1 MTIEFDDLI
10 PNQKKGI
17 EFDDLIPGGKAQPT
31 ASWTDNLRDITST
44 LLKIG
49 PTAVK
54 GVADIGR
61 LVTGDRIGVD
71 TSNAMK
77 RGMES
82 FDQLIASDAMRAQQ
96 ANVNQALKDTNVS
109 ITDLPGVVMRNPRA
123 AGDAAVSTIG
133 SMFLPTGVA
142 VGATKLLPAA
152 TKILPRLASATPGAV
167 ATGASVVTGAAQ
179 NAAETFADTEGQ
191 DMADRYKGA
200 GISGAASLVLG
211 KLLGGG
217 AEGVVARRL
226 AGETG
231 VRGALAMGKSAAQ
244 TGGKEFLQEGGE
256 ESSNYIGKQVAKNEA
271 IDPNTMGKQGL
282 YGGMIGLGVGG
293 VSDVSTNLANVGK
306 GSAESQIADAI
317 NQAAQDFADSTP
329 PQTVQQTV
337 ARIFDRMP
345 ERQAPQP
352 APQPAPDPLALGFD
366 PAVRNPQP
374 TMVADPTGNVRAM
387 SPDEQL
393 AQQELADRLASIGLT
408 PDVQRAIEM
417 RQQAPEPG
425 PVQPSPSDLIQR
437 LMGTGWQPT
446 AISSQGIT
454 PTPEPGLV
462 SAIGQ
467 DLEQKFQQDLKEE
480 IRARL
485 ASQAKTEAQP
495 QPAPAQAPAITPQLA
510 DGPLINEGTKQPG
523 DRYGIDNT
531 PFSEGG
537 KPFKTKLAAS
547 KAKKLQPMMRVI
559 KVDGGFALADK
570 TPAQL
575 AAEAKAAKRIRGMST
590 GNNAPMSVHEFI
602 AAEGGLSRSVQSD
615 LGIERNVKIGN
626 RWLYAGPGKGMT
638 IEQAAEKLKEAGY
651 IDDELHNTAYDIIR
665 RSINDP
671 QYTPEG
677 WERVAEAQQEAQFED
692 YLAAEQEAAQA
703 DDFDPFD
710 SLSDV
715 GFLEDDSDGTGFWEA
730 DQELQAEVS
739 ALAAQLEAL
748 GVDSYDVLDPII
760 RANTNATQDQ
770 YNEIAKQALTEA
782 IAQATQPAGNRDTGQ
797 DDGEQGQARGQTEAQ
812 PEEGLT
818 SYTPQEIE
826 DRLAKLEQAEQERQQ
841 QDREAEQRAQA
852 DAQRDDFTLTG
863 SNRPADVAA
872 ARGQRDIFSA
882 PDTAEETQSERVQYP
897 PVSPGAP
904 AYLAPAQRAVVDFM
918 NGDIQSMQALLEKF
932 AELDLTEAQIRS
944 VTNRIDITKDE
955 IDSVKAMRDSA
966 PAKTTDKIEDLGEKI
981 GGARKDTATSTG
993 RSAKPKTNDERPAWA
1008 RRFQVSQ
1015 IAAGDSEG
1023 RWVMRDTRTKDW
1035 MGQPKQVGGSRNTY
1049 ATEQEALDAVP
1060 LAAVSMKHRAVP
1072 TGTKGEDGEYSYEIW
1087 RDINDRKRVK
1097 VVDQVFPSRVAAMEY
1112 MAKNAQ
1118 AILETSTTFG
1128 EADLPRPDNTNRT
1141 GVTRRDG
1148 DVEGKDFMEAFGF
1161 RGVEFGNWNN
1171 QTERQEVMNAAYDGL
1186 MDLAEVMGI
1195 PSKAIGLNGDLALA
1209 FGARGQG
1216 LNSAV
1221 AHYERSRAV
1230 INLTK
1235 MNGAGALAHEWLH
1248 ALDHYLGRQDGKTS
1262 ADWKVNADGTRTFD
1276 VQGAENDMA
1285 SGGFKR
1291 VNSGVRQELR
1301 DAYKNVMETMF
1312 NKAEQYVEDT
1322 AKADNFVAKSREDV
1336 AKALDSLR
1344 KDLSEQK
1351 DVRYYK
1357 RNNKPAS
1364 AEQLAEF
1371 DTVAKQVMDGEALEL
1386 GLVKVEGSKSA
1397 MGSRWSNEALE
1408 KLSAIYKAVRG
1419 RTGFDSTN
1427 QSGVMDRLRGD
1438 MTRYS
1443 QRLKMLADAQAGDQK
1458 TKRVP
1463 TEFAMNAKELDQG
1476 RGEDYWTTPH
1486 EMAARAFQGYVEDKI
1501 AAQGA
1506 HSPFLN
1512 YAPENVGILTP
1523 WGAKRPY
1530 PYGQER
1536 KAINEAFDKFV
1547 GVLET
1552 RETDKGVMLFDIP
1565 NLQDAGPINR
1575 LPEAARANVLAK
1587 LKALEKRITDGKISE
1602 TEYRSG
1608 VQALIEQIEQRNETR
1623 VDRSIIK
1630 GRERGPDWITERLIR
1645 AKRKGELDPDT
1656 VDFALWALAKNPALA
1671 EDLGISIRETNEAGT
1686 AGDYNPTS
1694 RIMRLFK
1701 GSANTATAV
1710 HEILHHTERMMP
1722 TAVQNGILKEYGRA
1736 WDKAWKDGDEKVRGL
1751 LQDMLAASA
1760 GDNKARGR
1768 VLQAFRDGA
1777 LKYDQHYQL
1786 FNASEFWAVNAT
1798 DIMANRYGAQGSWIA
1813 QAKRWLTEMVQYVK
1827 GALGLRSDAPILR
1840 GLESVLNGTGKRIT
1854 KDMLVGRDDMLE
1866 DINANGIQ
1874 SATNTWTV
1882 PEPGTM
1888 DNAIRAIQ
1896 NNKIDMKRVRDSI
1909 AERFG
1914 KVNEDADAY
1923 LNEELYHGKVAA
1935 RVEAIYKDRVEP
1947 ILAKIAVAGKN
1958 AGVTMD
1964 DVNQYLHARH
1974 APERNA
1980 AMKAINPGMK
1990 NNDALSGMSNQDAAK
2005 VMADFTAAGKDRA
2018 LALIA
2023 RDVDQLLTE
2032 TRTDL
2037 VADGLEDAGV
2047 IAAWE
2052 AAYKHYVP
2060 LQRDIGSS
2068 GTPKGMGFS
2077 VRGPESKRAVGSNKE
2092 VVNILANIVAQ
2103 AETAAIRAEKATVG
2117 RSLLAMARQY
2127 PNPDFWTV
2135 DKAPTKPRINKDTG
2149 LVERNAVD
2157 PMFQTADNVIMVKDY
2172 GKEHF
2177 IVFNKKNERAMGVAK
2192 AIKGLDIAPMNKILE
2207 VANKGTR
2214 FLASL
2219 LTQRNPLF
2227 WLTNFARDV
2236 QGAMINLEGTE
2247 AEGLQRQVMA
2257 NLPKAF
2263 KGMHAVVRGQG
2274 TGQWARFAKEMQ
2286 EAGGTTGYMQAFENS
2301 DARMK
2306 DLKAEVAKMQ
2316 QGKADPRRLARIT
2329 LEFVDDYNDIIEN
2342 AVRLSVFQ
2350 AAREG
2355 GASTAKSAS
2364 IAKNITVNF
2373 NRKGNLTPP
2382 INALYMFFNASVQ
2395 GTARLL
2401 QAAATSKTA
2410 QAAVGGIAVMGFM
2423 LDMLNRMAAG
2433 DDDETKRN
2441 RYDLI
2446 PEFEKSRNWIFM
2458 NPMRPGEYV
2467 KVPLPLGPHVF
2478 HNFGRLMSDAI
2489 NRDDA
2494 RNASEYG
2501 WSIAGLFLDAFSP
2514 LGAAASTGQLIAPS
2528 VLDPVVQLTE
2538 NKSFTGAPVYKSA
2551 DRFGK
2556 TDPKPAY
2563 TRYFESTPDVWKGA
2577 SRMLNDMSGGDKVK
2591 PGMINVEPDIMKHV
2605 FYTLTGGPGRTLDQT
2620 IDMTQ
2625 AGARGKDLTVNRVP
2639 LASRFYGANDDQQR
2653 ERAYYDDRK
2662 RAGDAKTQHDYYVK
2676 QGRMDL
2682 AKEVAKELG
2691 DGDEAKGRKQMLE
2704 FSRAEKSVRKI
2715 NGEIRRQMEREDDG
2729 DAKAEQLK
2737 ALRQRRVRVMS
2748 DALDDEE

>member
-1 MTIEFDDLI
+1 MKPVSDPTILEQL
-10 PNQKKGI
+10 NQQA
-17 EFDDLIPGGKAQPT
+17 PGLKPVTDSSLLDQLEGKTKTQPA
-31 ASWTDNLRDITST
+31 ASWTDNLRDITSA

-82 FDQLIASDAMRAQQ
+82 FDDLIASDAMRAQK
-96 ANVNQALKDTNVS
+96 ANVNQALQDKNVG

-123 AGDAAVSTIG
+123 AGDAAISTVG
-133 SMFLPTGVA
+133 SMFLPTGLA

-152 TKILPRLASATPGAV
+152 AKVLPSLAGATPGAV
-167 ATGASVVTGAAQ
+167 ATGTSIATGAAQ
-179 NAAETFADTEGQ
+179 NAAETFVDTEGQ

-231 VRGALAMGKSAAQ
+231 VRGALAMGKSAVQ

-256 ESSNYIGKQVAKNEA
+256 ESSNYVGKQVAKNEA
-271 IDPNTMGKQGL
+271 IDSNTMGKQGL

-293 VSDVSTNLANVGK
+293 VSDVSTNLANVGQ
-306 GSAESQIADAI
+306 GSIERQIAAAI
-317 NQAAQDFADSTP
+317 DQAAQDVADAPT

-345 ERQAPQP
+345 ERQAPAP
-352 APQPAPDPLALGFD
+352 VPQPAPDPLALGFD

-425 PVQPSPSDLIQR
+425 PVPPSPSDLIQR

-446 AISSQGIT
+446 AISSQGVN

-485 ASQAKTEAQP
+485 ASQPKTETQP
-495 QPAPAQAPAITPQLA
+495 QPAPAQAPAITAQPA
-510 DGPLINEGTKQPG
+510 DVSLTNEGKTPAGPQRLG
-523 DRYGIDNT
+523 VDNV
-531 PFSEGG
+531 PMADGG
-537 KPFKTKLAAS
+537 KPFKTKLAAQ
-547 KAKKLQPMMRVI
+547 KAKKLQPMMRV
-559 KVDGGFALADK
+559 VSVPGGFALADK

-590 GNNAPMSVHEFI
+590 GNNAPMAVHEFI

-615 LGIERNVKIGN
+615 LGIEGNVKIGN

-665 RSINDP
+665 RSINEP

-677 WERVAEAQQEAQFED
+677 WEQVAESEREAQFED
-692 YLAAEQEAAQA
+692 YLAAQQEAAQA

-710 SLSDV
+710 PLADA

-730 DQELQAEVS
+730 DQELQAEVY

-748 GVDSYDVLDPII
+748 GIDKDEILDPII
-760 RANTNATQDQ
+760 RANTQATQDQ

-782 IAQATQPAGNRDTGQ
+782 IAQATQPGSNRDSGQ

-863 SNRPADVAA
+863 SNRDADVAA

-882 PDTAEETQSERVQYP
+882 PAEDTTQDTQPEATEPAPRAPRKQT
-897 PVSPGAP
+897 PG
-904 AYLAPAQRAVVDFM
+904 
-918 NGDIQSMQALLEKF
+918 S
-932 AELDLTEAQIRS
+932 
-944 VTNRIDITKDE
+944 
-955 IDSVKAMRDSA
+955 
-966 PAKTTDKIEDLGEKI
+966 KIEDFGEKI
-981 GGARKDTATSTG
+981 GGARKDVWTSFKDQLDDVADDDIANQPLSKIWPQPDYQALLDGGADPWTVAFAHAA
-993 RSAKPKTNDERPAWA
+993 RDEIPTKPRQSWKLKRWSE
-1008 RRFQVSQ
+1008 QV
-1015 IAAGDSEG
+1015 
-1023 RWVMRDTRTKDW
+1023 RLLRDTTKKLMD
-1035 MGQPKQVGGSRNTY
+1035 GSLNVERAKQLMYQFTSQGLRNVAGRVELYMLVGHRQS
-1049 ATEQEALDAVP
+1049 LDGVR
-1060 LAAVSMKHRAVP
+1060 LSS
-1072 TGTKGEDGEYSYEIW
+1072 GEYSVHNGIEYKPAKVIWTVEKEAAATAFSNWPRQLAMGFTKEEALQAFKEKYNSLNINPAAKKEVTFDIYSKRGQDGYFIGKKMGRNYIDLAGPFENVKAAREHKATKQAELVASLEKAKEIPQER
-1087 RDINDRKRVK
+1087 RDTNEPRVGEDMRNGQD
-1097 VVDQVFPSRVAAMEY
+1097 VTPQM
-1112 MAKNAQ
+1112 
-1118 AILETSTTFG
+1118 FG
-1128 EADLPRPDNTNRT
+1128 ET
-1141 GVTRRDG
+1141 
-1148 DVEGKDFMEAFGF
+1148 FGF
-1161 RGVEFGNWNN
+1161 RGVEFGNWVE
-1171 QTERQEVMNAAYDGL
+1171 QGRRQKDLNDAFDAL
-1186 MDLAEVMGI
+1186 MDMAAVLGI
-1195 PSKAIGLNGDLALA
+1195 PPKAISLNGELGLA
-1209 FGARGQG
+1209 FGARGG
-1216 LNSAV
+1216 GGVNPAA
-1221 AHYERSRAV
+1221 AHYERSKVV

-1235 MNGAGALAHEWLH
+1235 KSGAGSLGHEWWH
-1248 ALDHYLGRQDGKTS
+1248 ALDNYFSRMRSKGDGMMTD
-1262 ADWKVNADGTRTFD
+1262 ALD
-1276 VQGAENDMA
+1276 VSLAARGSNFVHQGAVRKEMVQAFGAVMKAIRETAIKARSSKLDA
-1285 SGGFKR
+1285 KR
-1291 VNSGVRQELR
+1291 
-1301 DAYKNVMETMF
+1301 
-1312 NKAEQYVEDT
+1312 
-1322 AKADNFVAKSREDV
+1322 
-1336 AKALDSLR
+1336 
-1344 KDLSEQK
+1344 
-1351 DVRYYK
+1351 
-1357 RNNKPAS
+1357 
-1364 AEQLAEF
+1364 
-1371 DTVAKQVMDGEALEL
+1371 
-1386 GLVKVEGSKSA
+1386 
-1397 MGSRWSNEALE
+1397 
-1408 KLSAIYKAVRG
+1408 
-1419 RTGFDSTN
+1419 
-1427 QSGVMDRLRGD
+1427 
-1438 MTRYS
+1438 
-1443 QRLKMLADAQAGDQK
+1443 
-1458 TKRVP
+1458 TK
-1463 TEFAMNAKELDQG
+1463 E
-1476 RGEDYWTTPH
+1476 YWTTDP
-1486 EMAARAFQGYVEDKI
+1486 EMSARAFESYLISKLQDQDASNDYLANIVDPETWK
-1501 AAQGA
+1501 AAEAIGFELDD
-1506 HSPFLN
+1506 S
-1512 YAPENVGILTP
+1512 Y
-1523 WGAKRPY
+1523 PY
-1530 PYGQER
+1530 PTAGEIP
-1536 KAINEAFDKFV
+1536 AIRAGFDHFFQTV
-1547 GVLET
+1547 ET
-1552 RETDKGVMLFDIP
+1552 RETDKGVMLYDITG
-1565 NLQDAGPINR
+1565 LQKDGPISR
-1575 LPEAARANVLAK
+1575 LPEAPRANVLAK
-1587 LKALEKRITDGKISE
+1587 LKALEKRMSDGKISE
-1602 TEYRSG
+1602 VEYRAG
-1608 VQALIEQIEQRNETR
+1608 VQALIDQIEQRNETR
-1623 VDRSIIK
+1623 LDRSIIK

-1645 AKRKGELDPDT
+1645 AKRKGELDADT

-1671 EDLGISIRETNEAGT
+1671 EDLGISVREQPENQRGT
-1686 AGDYNPTS
+1686 AGDYNPAS
-1694 RIMRLFK
+1694 RVMRLFK
-1701 GSANTATAV
+1701 DAAQETTAV

-1722 TAVQNGILKEYGRA
+1722 TDVQNGILKAYQKA
-1736 WDKAWKDGDEKVRGL
+1736 WDKAYQKADEKTRAL
-1751 LQDMLAASA
+1751 LQDMLLAQA
-1760 GDNKARGR
+1760 GDMKAMQR
-1768 VLQAFRDGA
+1768 VRDGFSDGG
-1777 LKYDQHYQL
+1777 LKYEDHYQL
-1786 FNASEFWAVNAT
+1786 YNASEFWAVNAS
-1798 DIMANRYGAQGSWIA
+1798 DILAKRYAVEGSWVGK
-1813 QAKRWLTEMVQYVK
+1813 AKRWLTDMLQYVK
-1827 GALGLRSDAPILR
+1827 SALGLASDAPVLR
-1840 GLESVLNGTGKRIT
+1840 GLQAVLNGTGERLTDK
-1854 KDMLVGRDDMLE
+1854 MLSGRDDVLG
-1866 DINANGIQ
+1866 DINANGVQ

-1935 RVEAIYKDRVEP
+1935 RVESIYKDSVEP

-1958 AGVTMD
+1958 VGVTMD
-1964 DVNQYLHARH
+1964 DVNLYLHARH

-1980 AMKAINPGMK
+1980 AMKAINPDMK
-1990 NNDALSGMSNQDAAK
+1990 NNEALSGMSNQEAAK
-2005 VMADFTAAGKDRA
+2005 VMADFTTAGKDKA

-2023 RDVDQLLTE
+2023 KDVDQLLTN

-2047 IAAWE
+2047 VSAWE

-2157 PMFQTADNVIMVKDY
+2157 PLYQTADNVIMVKDY
-2172 GKEHF
+2172 GQEHF
-2177 IVFNKKNERAMGVAK
+2177 IVFNQKNERAVAVAK
-2192 AIKGLDIAPMNKILE
+2192 AMKNLDIAPMNKILE

-2286 EAGGTTGYMQAFENS
+2286 EAGGTTGYMQAFDNS

-2306 DLKAEVAKMQ
+2306 DLTTEVERMQ
-2316 QGKADPRRLARIT
+2316 QGKADPRRLARLT

-2478 HNFGRLMSDAI
+2478 HNAGRLMSDAI

-2501 WSIAGLFLDAFSP
+2501 WSIAGIFLDAFSP

-2591 PGMINVEPDIMKHV
+2591 PGMVNIEPDIMKHV
-2605 FYTLTGGPGRTLDQT
+2605 FYTLTGGPGRTLDQA
-2620 IDMTQ
+2620 IDATQ
-2625 AGARGKDLTVNRVP
+2625 AGARGKELTVNRVP

-2662 RAGDAKTQHDYYVK
+2662 RAGDAKTQFDYYIK

-2715 NGEIRRQMEREDDG
+2715 NGEIRRQMERDDDG

>member
-1 MTIEFDDLI
+1 MAGLFDDV
-10 PNQKKGI
+10 PDTKKTPAAGI
-17 EFDDLIPGGKAQPT
+17 FDDIPGNPAPA
-31 ASWTDNLRDITST
+31 ASWTDNLRDITSAA
-44 LLKIG
+44 LKIG

-54 GVADIGR
+54 GVADLAR

-77 RGMES
+77 RGMQS
-82 FDQLIASDAMRAQQ
+82 FDDIIASDAMRAQQ
-96 ANVNQALKDTNVS
+96 ANVNQALQDKNVS
-109 ITDLPGVVMRNPRA
+109 ITDLPGIVAQNPRA
-123 AGDAAVSTIG
+123 AGDAAISTVG
-133 SMFLPTGVA
+133 SMFLPTGLA
-142 VGATKLLPAA
+142 VGATKLLPSVAVLGGKVAEVAPKFAPIAEKVAA
-152 TKILPRLASATPGAV
+152 LSPGAV
-167 ATGASVVTGAAQ
+167 ATGTSIGTGAAQ
-179 NAAETFADTEGQ
+179 NAAETFVDTEGQ

-244 TGGKEFLQEGGE
+244 TGGKEFVQETGE
-256 ESSNYIGKQVAKNEA
+256 GSSNYVGKQVAKNEA

-293 VSDVSTNLANVGK
+293 VSDVSTNLANVGQ
-306 GSAESQIADAI
+306 GSAERQIANAI
-317 NQAAQDFADSTP
+317 DQAAQEFADQAP
-329 PQTVQQTV
+329 PRTVQQTV
-337 ARIFDRMP
+337 ARIFDDLPSSQETP
-345 ERQAPQP
+345 EAK
-352 APQPAPDPLALGFD
+352 PLALPFD
-366 PAVRNPQP
+366 PAVQNPQP
-374 TMVADPTGNVRAM
+374 TMVADATGNVRPM

-393 AQQELADRLASIGLT
+393 AQQELADRMASLGLT
-408 PDVQRAIEM
+408 PDVQRAIEQ
-417 RQQAPEPG
+417 RQQSPESG
-425 PVQPSPSDLIQR
+425 PVSSPSDLIQR

-446 AISSQGIT
+446 AISSQGIN
-454 PTPEPGLV
+454 PAPEPGLV
-462 SAIGQ
+462 NALEQ
-467 DLEQKFQQDLKEE
+467 DLEQQFQQDLKEE

-485 ASQAKTEAQP
+485 ASQAKTETQA
-495 QPAPAQAPAITPQLA
+495 QPAPVQAPAMTPESAPVLQPA
-510 DGPLINEGTKQPG
+510 TSGMPEAGAGGTQPPQAAPN
-523 DRYGIDNT
+523 DRYGIDST
-531 PFSEGG
+531 PFSQGG
-537 KPFKTKLAAS
+537 KPFKTKLAAQ
-547 KAKKLQPMMRVI
+547 KAKKLQPMMRV
-559 KVDGGFALADK
+559 VSVPGGFALADK

-602 AAEGGLSRSVQSD
+602 AAQGGLSRSVQSD
-615 LGIERNVKIGN
+615 LGIEGNVKIGN

-638 IEQAAEKLKEAGY
+638 IEQATEKLVEAGY
-651 IDDELHNTAYDIIR
+651 INDDSHNTAYDIIR
-665 RSINDP
+665 RSVNDP

-677 WERVAEAQQEAQFED
+677 WEQVAEAEREAQFED
-692 YLAAEQEAAQA
+692 YLAAQQDEPT
-703 DDFDPFD
+703 DPFAP
-710 SLSDV
+710 LTPEE
-715 GFLEDDSDGTGFWEA
+715 LAETGYNQYNE
-730 DQELQAEVS
+730 ETQAEIR
-739 ALAAQLEAL
+739 ALVEQAEAL
-748 GVDSYDVLDPII
+748 GIDAD
-760 RANTNATQDQ
+760 
-770 YNEIAKQALTEA
+770 A
-782 IAQATQPAGNRDTGQ
+782 IKEDLARSMTQATQQDYENAAKAALQKAIEGSDGSRSQDSGQEGTETGAT
-797 DDGEQGQARGQTEAQ
+797 EQAQA
-812 PEEGLT
+812 EGLT

-826 DRLAKLEQAEQERQQ
+826 QRLAKLEQAEQERQQ

-863 SNRPADVAA
+863 SNRDADVAA

-882 PDTAEETQSERVQYP
+882 PPEETQDE
-897 PVSPGAP
+897 P
-904 AYLAPAQRAVVDFM
+904 AT
-918 NGDIQSMQALLEKF
+918 G
-932 AELDLTEAQIRS
+932 
-944 VTNRIDITKDE
+944 
-955 IDSVKAMRDSA
+955 
-966 PAKTTDKIEDLGEKI
+966 KIEDLGEKI

-993 RSAKPKTNDERPAWA
+993 RTGRTKTKDERPAWA
-1008 RRFQVSQ
+1008 RRFDVSQ
-1015 IAAGDSEG
+1015 IVAGDNEG
-1023 RWVMRDTRTKDW
+1023 RWTIHDNRSKDW
-1035 MGQPKQVGGSRNTY
+1035 MGQPKQVGGRGNTF
-1049 ATEQEALDAVP
+1049 ATEQEALDAIP

-1072 TGTKGEDGEYSYEIW
+1072 TGTKGADGEYSYEIW

-1097 VVDQVFPSRVAAMEY
+1097 VVDQTFPSRVAALEY

-1118 AILETSTTFG
+1118 AILETNTTFG
-1128 EADLPRPDNTNRT
+1128 EADLPRPDNTART
-1141 GVTRRDG
+1141 GVARRTG
-1148 DVEGKDFMEAFGF
+1148 DVEGKDFMETFGF

-1186 MDLAEVMGI
+1186 MDLAEVMQI
-1195 PSKAIGLNGDLALA
+1195 PAKAIGLNGDLALA

-1216 LNSAV
+1216 LSSAV

-1248 ALDHYLGRQDGKTS
+1248 ALDHYFGRQDGKAS
-1262 ADWKVNADGTRTFD
+1262 SEWRVGADGTKTFD
-1276 VQGAENDMA
+1276 IQGAENDMA

-1301 DAYKNVMETMF
+1301 DAYKSVMETMF
-1312 NKAEQYVEDT
+1312 SKAEKYVEDT
-1322 AKADNFVAKSREDV
+1322 AKADQFVAKSREDV
-1336 AKALDSLR
+1336 ARRLDALR

-1371 DTVAKQVMDGEALEL
+1371 DTVAKQIMDGEALEVSL
-1386 GLVKVEGSKSA
+1386 MKVEGSRTA
-1397 MGSRWSNEALE
+1397 TGSRWSTEALE
-1408 KLSAIYKAVRG
+1408 RLSAIYKAVRG
-1419 RTGFDSTN
+1419 RSGFGSGDQT
-1427 QSGVMDRLRGD
+1427 GVMDSLRGD

-1443 QRLKMLADAQAGDQK
+1443 QRLKMLAEAQAGDEK

-1463 TEFAMNAKELDQG
+1463 TEFAMSAKELDQG

-1506 HSPFLN
+1506 RSPFLN
-1512 YAPENVGILTP
+1512 YAPENAGILTP

-1530 PYGQER
+1530 PYGKER
-1536 KAINEAFDKFV
+1536 KAINEAFDAFV
-1547 GVLET
+1547 SVLQT
-1552 RETDKGVMLFDIP
+1552 RETDKGVMLYDLARRQQGNPFE
-1565 NLQDAGPINR
+1565 R
-1575 LPEAARANVLAK
+1575 LPEKAQANMRTRLDALATR
-1587 LKALEKRITDGKISE
+1587 LGDGAITDDQYAKGAQD
-1602 TEYRSG
+1602 
-1608 VQALIEQIEQRNETR
+1608 VLEQVAQVTQRR
-1623 VDRSIIK
+1623 VN
-1630 GRERGPDWITERLIR
+1630 RGPDWVQERLIR
-1645 AKRKGELDPDT
+1645 AKRKGELEADT
-1656 VDFALWALAKNPALA
+1656 VDFALWALSKNPAMANDLA
-1671 EDLGISIRETNEAGT
+1671 VLVSDTKEPA
-1686 AGDYNPTS
+1686 AGDYNPATET
-1694 RIMRLFK
+1694 MRLFK
-1701 GSANTATAV
+1701 STASETTAV

-1722 TAVQNGILKEYGRA
+1722 PEVQAGILREYNEA
-1736 WDKAWKDGDEKVRGL
+1736 WGSAYKKADNQVKGL
-1751 LQDMLAASA
+1751 MRDMLVAAA
-1760 GDNKARGR
+1760 GDKKSMDR
-1768 VLQAFRDGA
+1768 VVNAFADGT
-1777 LKYDQHYQL
+1777 LDYDLHYSL
-1786 FNASEFWAVNAT
+1786 FNPSEFWAVKAS
-1798 DIMANRYGAQGSWIA
+1798 DILAKRYEVKGSWVG
-1813 QAKRWLTEMVQYVK
+1813 QAKQWLRELVQFLK
-1827 GALGLRSDAPILR
+1827 AKLGMQSDAPILKA
-1840 GLESVLNGTGKRIT
+1840 LEAVLKGDGTKFSKDILADAETVNDMAPTDTLRMIPKNPNGQ
-1854 KDMLVGRDDMLE
+1854 
-1866 DINANGIQ
+1866 Q
-1874 SATNTWTV
+1874 SANNGWTV

-1935 RVEAIYKDRVEP
+1935 RVESVYNDSVEP

-1958 AGVTMD
+1958 VGVTMN

-1980 AMKAINPGMK
+1980 AMKAINPDMK
-1990 NNDALSGMSNQDAAK
+1990 NNEALSGMSNQEAAK
-2005 VMADFTAAGKDRA
+2005 VMADFTAAGKDKA

-2023 RDVDQLLTE
+2023 KDVDQLLTN

-2047 IAAWE
+2047 VQAWE
-2052 AAYKHYVP
+2052 SAYKHYVP

-2077 VRGPESKRAVGSNKE
+2077 VRGPESKRAMGSNKE

-2157 PMFQTADNVIMVKDY
+2157 PLYQTADNVIMVKDY
-2172 GKEHF
+2172 GQEHF
-2177 IVFNKKNERAMGVAK
+2177 IVFNQKNERAMAVAK
-2192 AIKGLDIAPMNKILE
+2192 SMKNLDIAPMNKILE
-2207 VANKGTR
+2207 VASKGTR

-2236 QGAMINLEGTE
+2236 QGAMLNLEGTE

-2257 NLPKAF
+2257 NMPKAF
-2263 KGMHAVVRGQG
+2263 KGMHSLVRGEG
-2274 TGQWARFAKEMQ
+2274 TGQWARYAREMQ

-2316 QGKADPRRLARIT
+2316 QGKADPRRLARMT

-2355 GASTAKSAS
+2355 GASTTKSAS

-2373 NRKGNLTPP
+2373 NRKGNLIPP

-2401 QAAATSKTA
+2401 QATATSKTA

-2478 HNFGRLMSDAI
+2478 HNAGRLLSDAI
-2489 NRDDA
+2489 NRKDA

-2501 WSIAGLFLDAFSP
+2501 WSIAGIFLDAFSP
-2514 LGAAASTGQLIAPS
+2514 LGAASSTGQLIAPS

-2591 PGMINVEPDIMKHV
+2591 PGMVNIEPDIMKHV
-2605 FYTLTGGPGRTLDQT
+2605 FYTLTGGPGRTLDQA
-2620 IDMTQ
+2620 IDATQ
-2625 AGARGKDLTVNRVP
+2625 AGARGKELTVNRVP

-2662 RAGDAKTQHDYYVK
+2662 RAGDAKTQFDYYIK

-2715 NGEIRRQMEREDDG
+2715 NGEIRRQMERDDDG

-2748 DALDDEE
+2748 DALDEE